1 MTEVEHGAV
10 GCLPAELTTFVGRR
24 RELAEARRLLA
35 QTRLLTLTGPG
46 GVGKTRLAMRVASD
60 ARRAFASGVC
70 FVPLAALEDETLLAN
85 TIAAAL
91 GVNDQSGRPPL
102 EGLTQLLGDRQTLL
116 VLDNCEHL
124 LRTCAPLVGKLL
136 GAAPNLRI
144 LATSRQ
150 ALGTEGE
157 VVLAVPPLR
166 HETGERAQS
175 PSDSEAVRLFE
186 QRATAVMPG
195 FALTDENRSAVDEVC
210 RRLDGIPLA
219 IELAA
224 VRLRV
229 LSVTELLER
238 LDDRFAVLTT
248 GSRAALPRQQT
259 LRATINWTYELCS
272 PQERMAWARL
282 SVFSGGFDLEAAE
295 QVVAGDEV
303 GTGDVFELVA
313 GLVDKSVITRESRA
327 GARAR
332 YSILE
337 TLRQYG
343 LEHLEQSQQ
352 EAATRTRHR
361 DYYHAMTV
369 RARAEWFSPL
379 QVTWHHRLAGEL
391 ANLRTALDFSL
402 AQGDPDHATEIAS
415 NLGDYWM
422 ALNLR
427 EGSHWFERV
436 LTATQGRT
444 TAQRT
449 RALWV
454 GAWMATLEGDTDA
467 AIVRLNE
474 AHNLAQRAGDR
485 EAVAHVEQVA
495 GIVSLYR
502 GEAQRADALLRS
514 ALRSQRERDDA
525 ASICVTVF
533 YLAQAAA
540 WRGEPD
546 TEGWAEQCLTL
557 CESYGARWSRSYA
570 LYLTAH
576 QAWRRGEREK
586 AEGLLRESLRSQRVI
601 EDQRCFALCVESL
614 AWLAEE
620 EGRHERSARLLG
632 MAGAAWRGMGTSLK
646 NLTHVAA
653 FHDACETRLRTAMG
667 DLRFDEAERRAAG
680 LSHRQAVD
688 YALEEEATPP
698 EEPLQQ
704 ATLTILSP
712 RETEVAHLV
721 RSGLSN
727 KEIAARLVISPRTV
741 EAHIDHILNKLGF
754 TSRAQIAA
762 WATAH
767 SSQKHGE

>member
-1 MTEVEHGAV
+1 MTKAEPRQG
-10 GCLPAELTTFVGRR
+10 GGLPAELTTFVGRR
-24 RELAEARRLLA
+24 EERAEARRLLS

-70 FVPLAALEDETLLAN
+70 FVPLAALQDETLLAN

-91 GVNDQSGRPPL
+91 GVNDQSGRPPII
-102 EGLTQLLGDRQTLL
+102 GLTQLLADQHVLL

-124 LRTCAPLVGKLL
+124 LQNCALLAGKLL

-157 VVLAVPPLR
+157 VVFAVPPLR
-166 HETGERAQS
+166 QGTEKPTPHDME
-175 PSDSEAVRLFE
+175 SEAVRLFV
-186 QRATAVMPG
+186 QRAAAAMRG
-195 FALTDENRSAVDEVC
+195 FSLTDENRSAVNDIC

-259 LRATINWTYELCS
+259 LRATIDWSYELCS
-272 PQERMAWARL
+272 PQERVAWTRL
-282 SVFSGGFDLEAAE
+282 SVFSGGFDLDAAE

-303 GTGDVFELVA
+303 GTGDVFDLVA
-313 GLVDKSVITRESRA
+313 GLVEKSVITRQASA

-343 LEHLEQSQQ
+343 LERLEQSQQ
-352 EAATRTRHR
+352 EAAIRTRHR
-361 DYYHAMTV
+361 DYYHAMTA

-379 QVTWHHRLAGEL
+379 QVSWHHRLAGEL

-402 AQGDPDHATEIAS
+402 VQGDQDHATEIAS

-427 EGSHWFERV
+427 EGNHWLTRV
-436 LTATQGRT
+436 LAATQGRAT
-444 TAQRT
+444 PVRT

-454 GAWMATLEGDTDA
+454 GAWMATLEGDTEA

-474 AHNLAQRAGDR
+474 AHTLARRTGDR
-485 EAVAHVEQVA
+485 EAVAHVDQVT

-514 ALRSQRERDDA
+514 ALRSQ
-525 ASICVTVF
+525 
-533 YLAQAAA
+533 Q
-540 WRGEPD
+540 
-546 TEGWAEQCLTL
+546 
-557 CESYGARWSRSYA
+557 
-570 LYLTAH
+570 
-576 QAWRRGEREK
+576 
-586 AEGLLRESLRSQRVI
+586 
-601 EDQRCFALCVESL
+601 
-614 AWLAEE
+614 EE
-620 EGRHERSARLLG
+620 
-632 MAGAAWRGMGTSLK
+632 
-646 NLTHVAA
+646 N
-653 FHDACETRLRTAMG
+653 
-667 DLRFDEAERRAAG
+667 
-680 LSHRQAVD
+680 
-688 YALEEEATPP
+688 
-698 EEPLQQ
+698 
-704 ATLTILSP
+704 
-712 RETEVAHLV
+712 
-721 RSGLSN
+721 
-727 KEIAARLVISPRTV
+727 
-741 EAHIDHILNKLGF
+741 
-754 TSRAQIAA
+754 
-762 WATAH
+762 
-767 SSQKHGE
+767 

>member
-1 MTEVEHGAV
+1 VTKAEHRETG
-10 GCLPAELTTFVGRR
+10 GLPAELTTFVGRR
-24 RELAEARRLLA
+24 EELAEARRLLS

-60 ARRAFASGVC
+60 TRRAFASGVC

-91 GVNDQSGRPPL
+91 GVNDQSGRPPIA
-102 EGLTQLLGDRQTLL
+102 GLTGMLADQQILL

-124 LRTCAPLVGKLL
+124 LHTCALLAGKLL

-157 VVLAVPPLR
+157 VVMAVPPLR
-166 HETGERAQS
+166 QGTEGPVPHDRE
-175 PSDSEAVRLFE
+175 SDAVRLFE
-186 QRATAVMPG
+186 QRAAAAMPA
-195 FALTDENRSAVDEVC
+195 FSLTDENRGAANDIC

-259 LRATINWTYELCS
+259 LRATIDWSYELCS
-272 PQERMAWARL
+272 PQERVVWARL
-282 SVFSGGFDLEAAE
+282 SVFSGGFDLDAAE
-295 QVVAGDEV
+295 QIVAGDEIRPE
-303 GTGDVFELVA
+303 DVFDLVA
-313 GLVDKSVITRESRA
+313 GLVDKSVITRQSGA
-327 GARAR
+327 GSRAR
-332 YSILE
+332 YSLLE

-343 LEHLEQSQQ
+343 LEHLAQSQQ
-352 EAATRTRHR
+352 ETATRMRHR
-361 DYYHAMTV
+361 DYYHAMTA
-369 RARAEWFSPL
+369 RARAEWFSPF
-379 QVTWHHRLAGEL
+379 QVAWHHRLAGDL

-402 AQGDPDHATEIAS
+402 AQGDQDYATEIAS

-427 EGSHWFERV
+427 EGSHWLERV
-436 LTATQGRT
+436 LAATEGRATAE
-444 TAQRT
+444 RT

-454 GAWMATLEGDTDA
+454 GAWMATLEGDTEA

-474 AHNLAQRAGDR
+474 ARTLAQGIGDR
-485 EAVAHVEQVA
+485 DAMAHVDQVA

-514 ALRSQRERDDA
+514 ALQSQQERDDA
-525 ASICVTVF
+525 ASLCVTVF

-540 WRGEPD
+540 WRGEAD
-546 TEGWAEQCLTL
+546 THGWAEQCLTL
-557 CESYGARWSRSYA
+557 CDSHGAAWSRSYA
-570 LYLTAH
+570 LYLTAY
-576 QAWRRGEREK
+576 QAWRRGERER

-601 EDQRCFALCVESL
+601 EDHRCFALCAETL

-620 EGRHERSARLLG
+620 EGRHERSAGLLAL
-632 MAGAAWRGMGTSLK
+632 AGAAWRGMGTSLRG
-646 NLTHVAA
+646 LAHVSA
-653 FHDACETRLRTAMG
+653 FHEACETRLRTAMG
-667 DLRFDEAERRAAG
+667 NSRYEEAQRRTTA
-680 LSHRQAVD
+680 LSHGQAVD
-688 YALEEEATPP
+688 YALDEPATPH
-698 EEPLQQ
+698 EEPAQR
-704 ATLTILSP
+704 TTTTILSR
-712 RETEVAHLV
+712 RETEVAQLV
-721 RSGLSN
+721 RDGLSN

-754 TSRAQIAA
+754 TSRTQIAA
-762 WATAH
+762 WATVHNQAP
-767 SSQKHGE
+767 GN

>member
-1 MTEVEHGAV
+1 
-10 GCLPAELTTFVGRR
+10 
-24 RELAEARRLLA
+24 
-35 QTRLLTLTGPG
+35 
-46 GVGKTRLAMRVASD
+46 VGKTRLALRVASD
-60 ARRAFASGVC
+60 RRRAFASGVC

-91 GVNDQSGRPPL
+91 GVNDQSGRPIV
-102 EGLTQLLGDRQTLL
+102 GLTRLLADQHLLL

-124 LRTCAPLVGKLL
+124 LQTCALLAGKLL

-166 HETGERAQS
+166 QGMREHASHET
-175 PSDSEAVRLFE
+175 DSEAARLFE
-186 QRATAVMPG
+186 QRAAAAMPG
-195 FALTDENRSAVDEVC
+195 FSLTDENRDAVNDIC

-259 LRATINWTYELCS
+259 LRAAIDWSYELCS
-272 PQERMAWARL
+272 PQERVAWARL

-295 QVVAGDEV
+295 RVVAGDEV
-303 GTGDVFELVA
+303 SPGDVFDLVA
-313 GLVDKSVITRESRA
+313 GLVDKSVIIRQSGA

-332 YSILE
+332 YSMLE

-343 LEHLEQSQQ
+343 LEHLEQAQQ
-352 EAATRTRHR
+352 EVAARTRHR
-361 DYYHAMTV
+361 DYYHAMSA

-379 QVTWHHRLAGEL
+379 QVQWHHRLAGEL

-402 AQGDPDHATEIAS
+402 AQGDQIHATEIAS

-427 EGSHWFERV
+427 EGSRWLERV
-436 LTATQGRT
+436 LAATQGHAT
-444 TAQRT
+444 PERT

-454 GAWMATLEGDTDA
+454 GAWMATLEGDTEG
-467 AIVRLNE
+467 AIVRLDE
-474 AHNLAQRAGDR
+474 ARTLTQRVGDR
-485 EAVAHVEQVA
+485 EAVARVDQVA

-502 GEAQRADALLRS
+502 GEAQRADELLRS
-514 ALRSQRERDDA
+514 ALRSQQERNDA
-525 ASICVTVF
+525 AAVCVTVF
-533 YLAQAAA
+533 YLAQVAA
-540 WRGEPD
+540 WRGESD
-546 TEGWAEQCLTL
+546 THGWAEQCLNL
-557 CESYGARWSRSYA
+557 CETYGAAWSRSYA
-570 LYLTAH
+570 LYLTAY
-576 QAWRRGEREK
+576 QAWRRGERER
-586 AEGLLRESLRSQRVI
+586 AERLLRESLRSQRVI
-601 EDQRCFALCVESL
+601 EDHRCFALCAETL

-620 EGRHERSARLLG
+620 EGRHERSARLLAF
-632 MAGAAWRGMGTSLK
+632 AGAAWRGMGTSLRG
-646 NLTHVAA
+646 LAHVAA

-667 DLRFDEAERRAAG
+667 NARYEEAELRTAG
-680 LSHRQAVD
+680 LSHSQAVD
-688 YALEEEATPP
+688 YALEEPATPH
-698 EEPLQQ
+698 EEPAQHT
-704 ATLTILSP
+704 AETVLSR

-721 RSGLSN
+721 RDGLSN

-754 TSRAQIAA
+754 SSRTQIAA
-762 WATAH
+762 WATDH
-767 SSQKHGE
+767 SQASEE